1 MNETM
6 QEKISR
12 LQKVIYDDLDEMQI
26 THDVKRDSL
35 LHSEIQILQGQVD
48 SLTEQLDVTEK
59 EITFTISP
67 FTELMKLLWHC
78 AHFATYQDLKMDK
91 YDMITESEFIQAKT
105 NASDLTHVMARALI
119 NFDREKYLKYMDYL
133 I

>member
-1 MNETM
+1 MVKEIK
-6 QEKISR
+6 ERISK
-12 LQKVIYDDLDEMQI
+12 LQQIIYDDLDEMQ
-26 THDVKRDSL
+26 TTYDVKRASL
-35 LHSEIQILQGQVD
+35 LHSEIQILQGLVD
-48 SLTEQLDVTEK
+48 SLTEQLDEKK

-67 FTELMKLLWHC
+67 FEELMKLLWHC

-105 NASDLTHVMARALI
+105 SALDLTHVMARALI
-119 NFDREKYLKYMDYL
+119 NFDHEKYLKYMAYL